1 MKVVKVALIIP
12 RNLMN
17 CNELYLALRY
27 FFMITRLTS
36 HAILIHSPPEAPV
49 ATKDTRGTF

>member
-27 FFMITRLTS
+27 FFMITRLRMQYFLLTT
-36 HAILIHSPPEAPV
+36 PPAVVV
-49 ATKDTRGTF
+49 AEVQQQ